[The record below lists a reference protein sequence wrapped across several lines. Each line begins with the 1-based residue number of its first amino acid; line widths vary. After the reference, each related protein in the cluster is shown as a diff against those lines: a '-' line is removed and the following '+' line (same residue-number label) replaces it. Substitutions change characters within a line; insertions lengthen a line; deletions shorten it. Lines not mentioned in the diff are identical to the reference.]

1 MDKVTTQ
8 SLIGCLNLGFCGMVG
23 RWWDCWTLYIFEFRD
38 FVGGWVIVGA
48 RQTSLLVV
56 QGENQALLLCRTALR
71 SKTTQHSTSLEQC
84 RAGGRLVNFSGHSFS
99 CWIVYRVKYE
109 GTACFVADR
118 HELQELVLAAKGCC
132 SAKGPETLHW
142 AALHMGLKPC
152 QRFY

>member
-1 MDKVTTQ
+1 MA
-8 SLIGCLNLGFCGMVG
+8 
-23 RWWDCWTLYIFEFRD
+23 WWVDCWTLYIFEFRD

-84 RAGGRLVNFSGHSFS
+84 RAGGRLVNFS

-109 GTACFVADR
+109 GTACFVADG
-118 HELQELVLAAKGCC
+118 HLLQELVLAAKDCC
-132 SAKGPETLHW
+132 SAKASETLHL

-152 QRFY
+152 TWA

>member
-1 MDKVTTQ
+1 MKIKFVVTVAASEGH
-8 SLIGCLNLGFCGMVG
+8 SL
-23 RWWDCWTLYIFEFRD
+23 
-38 FVGGWVIVGA
+38 GGWVIVGA

-56 QGENQALLLCRTALR
+56 QGENQALLLCRTALH

-109 GTACFVADR
+109 GTACFVADG
-118 HELQELVLAAKGCC
+118 HLLQELVLAAKDCC
-132 SAKGPETLHW
+132 SAKASETLHL

-152 QRFY
+152 TWA

>member
-1 MDKVTTQ
+1 
-8 SLIGCLNLGFCGMVG
+8 MVG
-23 RWWDCWTLYIFEFRD
+23 GCWDCWTLYIFEFRD

-48 RQTSLLVV
+48 RQTSLLLLV

-99 CWIVYRVKYE
+99 YWIVYRVKYE
-109 GTACFVADR
+109 GTACFVADG
-118 HELQELVLAAKGCC
+118 HLLQELVLAAKGCC
-132 SAKGPETLHW
+132 SAKAPETLHW